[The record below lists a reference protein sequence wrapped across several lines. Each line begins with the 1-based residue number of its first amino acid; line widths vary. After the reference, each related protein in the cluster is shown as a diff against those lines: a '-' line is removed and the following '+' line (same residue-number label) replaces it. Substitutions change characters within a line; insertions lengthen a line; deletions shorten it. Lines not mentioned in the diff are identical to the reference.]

1 MDPSNFNERMNLNSI
16 PKPDLWQLHF
26 YHYYQ
31 MFLQYFSLMDEMR
44 LQSEWQQF
52 HFRQQQLQQQQQQQQ
67 QLQEQK
73 PELSERNE
81 FFKSKYRSKS
91 CEIPIGR
98 ISSSPDRLS
107 SRSSSSSS
115 MSSMKKR
122 RIVTNDGS
130 PTRER
135 ILISVWNPK
144 LETNKQIDHKDDND
158 DVEVDDDDDDYRNK
172 KRKKFQSFRSRNR
185 GKKRH

>member
-1 MDPSNFNERMNLNSI
+1 MNLNSI

-52 HFRQQQLQQQQQQQQ
+52 HFRQQQLQQQQQQ
-67 QLQEQK
+67 LQEQK

-98 ISSSPDRLS
+98 ISSSPDRL
-107 SRSSSSSS
+107 SSSSSS

-144 LETNKQIDHKDDND
+144 LETNKQIDHKDD
-158 DVEVDDDDDDYRNK
+158 DVDEVDDDDDCRNK